1 MKNRSFTIK
10 LMVAVRLLLAVAFVM
25 TCDIVAHAQVIN
37 FDVDGGYANLGLG
50 GPGNFSGLGAYAD
63 LPANTYWNPAN
74 IGGTTSA
81 NLLSDGTTSSS
92 VSFTESEAGH
102 YDGGGTGTPGEPSAL
117 EAFFAYANNLAVRG
131 CSLSN
136 IPPGTY
142 ALYLYGKN
150 DNGGD
155 GNRGTTFTVSNDVM
169 AATSQSTVNSK
180 TADTAF
186 VLGNDY
192 VVFNGVTVSSEGYI
206 SFTYTANTNATTY
219 NNPQTE
225 GDFNGLQLVKV
236 IAVPP
241 PGIHTQPFPQKVYSG
256 KTVTFNCLA
265 NGNGGTLSYQ
275 WTKNG
280 SNLSD
285 GATGTG
291 SSISGSHT
299 GNLTI
304 STVGNNDAANY
315 ALTVTS
321 TIGTPNST
329 NSGTAQLSI
338 AVPNGPYENEVVTTG
353 PLHFYRFDELGDPAT
368 NNTVAFDY
376 AGGDLGVYGTGCM
389 NGNPTYSIAGP
400 TPSSGWP
407 GFYATNTA
415 VSFAGP
421 SPNRVVSITSP
432 WSLNTDTVTITAWVN
447 PSAPAVNQDLV
458 FVHGATTVTGIG
470 YGPNLDTNGNPTLG
484 YTWNDDPATTDWS
497 SGLEAPVGV
506 WSFVALTITSSN
518 ATINLMNQNGL
529 LSATHVYP
537 HPPQAFNDPTAIG
550 DDPTDT
556 TGANSFGGT
565 MDDVAVYSRALS
577 AAELLDIF
585 TNASGIVNYGPSIG
599 VQPYP
604 ASLYPGE
611 TATFSVN
618 AGGTPPLSYQWQ
630 EDTAG
635 NNIFV
640 NLANGPTG
648 GGSVVNGA
656 NSATLS
662 IANIGSAD
670 GNNYRVIVSSPYG
683 SPATSSAALLT
694 LLSPL
699 GGAQNITLQIQM
711 GADEDW
717 NATTN
722 WSTGMSANDSA
733 GAYPGS
739 TFEVLPNALLRSPD
753 SSTNITFPGVQ
764 LTIDGTNLPNAGELQ
779 LDHISPTTTFAF
791 SNLTL
796 AGGRVDNGNDG
807 MAIIA
812 GSITVVSNSTFASD
826 PDFSVINFDVPG
838 SYSENYVGQ
847 GAFKD
852 YGYNYWNPIVNNGV
866 TADSLL
872 DDATTPSPI
881 TFSDHVQFTYNPGGG
896 VQREPSGL
904 ETAYE
909 GITSSGK
916 LTNSINHVPAGTY
929 DLYVYGVNGAAGNHD
944 RGTSFTVST
953 DITGPVTNSTL
964 NTLAGFNQF
973 IEGNDYVVFRNV
985 AVGPGGTI
993 TFWYTANPLAG
1004 NGNSGGVPNP
1014 PPNTEADFN
1023 GVQLVALVPS
1033 ATGRPMRIDAQLSG
1047 SGTIRYSAPD
1057 TNYQND
1063 LIINNSGNTFSG
1075 QWDIVQGTVLG
1086 SATGSLG
1093 SNNITVEINGALETL
1108 YNVNNPNST
1117 LFVYGKVFLHQN
1129 DVFQSMFVNGTP
1141 VPAGVYTAAQL
1152 ALSYP
1157 ANFPSSWMQQTGSSV
1172 STSSGS
1178 IQVLSSGPPFF
1189 SQNVTPQAVTLYQ
1202 EQTAQFSVVVIGQ
1215 LPITYQW
1222 RENGAPLSDGNNPSL
1237 GTILGSETNVLTIS
1251 NITAAAGTYN
1261 IDLVA
1266 TNSSGVSTS
1275 SVAVLTVLQ
1284 TSPPTTATLT
1294 DVQAPGNDWDT
1305 ASDWDLNISASQL
1318 AAEYPGSTNIVP
1330 PGTVLRSPDVGTSLS
1345 FPGQRLIIEGDGNFS
1360 ENGNGL
1366 TNIGPGSTMSEFR
1379 TTEPGNVSIYVPDL
1393 QMAGGQ
1399 LDNSGNNVGNPN
1411 ASQSLGMLTIS
1422 GRIDILSNTTF
1433 YSDSSVRA
1441 GSLRAIEIDAL
1452 LTGKGAIA
1460 FSTFDTTFTNDLNI
1474 TGTANTFSG
1483 QWDIVQGALLGSGVN
1498 SLGTNSITVETN
1510 GALET
1515 TYNINNP
1522 NASLVVNGGQVF
1534 LHTGDTFGSVTI
1546 NGTQLSPGTY
1556 SWASLNSSFPTTF
1569 PATWLMQIGSS
1580 VNTGSGSITVGSA
1593 PASAARITGIHISGG
1608 NVSISGTNGTSGAGF
1623 RILSSTNATLPLS
1636 SWTQVGSSSFSG
1648 NGNFT
1653 NGVPYNSA
1661 EPHRF
1666 YIIVSP

>member
-1 MKNRSFTIK
+1 MKNRSFTTK
-10 LMVAVRLLLAVAFVM
+10 LMVAVRLLLVVVFVT
-25 TCDIVAHAQVIN
+25 TCDLLARAQVIN
-37 FDVDGGYANLGLG
+37 FDVDGGYANLSLG
-50 GPGNFSGLGAYAD
+50 GPGNFSGLGACAD
-63 LPANTYWNPAN
+63 LPANTYWNPVN
-74 IGGTTSA
+74 IGGTASA
-81 NLLSDGTTSSS
+81 NLLSDGVTSSAI
-92 VSFTESEAGH
+92 SFTESESGH

-155 GNRGTTFTVSNDVM
+155 GNRGTTFTVSNDVT
-169 AATSQSTVNSK
+169 AAISQSTVNSK

-192 VVFNGVTVSSEGYI
+192 VVFNGITVSAAGYI
-206 SFTYTANTNATTY
+206 GLAYKANTNATTY

-236 IAVPP
+236 VAVPP
-241 PGIHTQPFPQKVYSG
+241 PGIQTQPFPQKVYNG
-256 KTVTFNCLA
+256 KTVTFNSVA
-265 NGNGGTLSYQ
+265 TGNGGTLSYQ

-299 GNLTI
+299 SNLTI
-304 STVGNNDAANY
+304 ANVGNNDAANY

-321 TIGTPNST
+321 TVGTPNST
-329 NSGTAQLSI
+329 NTGAAQLSI

-376 AGGDLGVYGTGCM
+376 AGGDLGVYGTGCQ

-400 TPSSGWP
+400 TPTSGWP
-407 GFYATNTA
+407 GFYAANTA
-415 VSFAGP
+415 VSFAGS
-421 SPNRVVSITSP
+421 SPNRQVHITSP

-447 PSAPAVNQDLV
+447 PGAPAVNQDFV
-458 FVHGATTVTGIG
+458 FVHGSGTVAGFG

-484 YTWNDDPATTDWS
+484 YTWNDDSATTDWS
-497 SGLEAPVGV
+497 SGLEAPVGI
-506 WSFVALTITSSN
+506 WSFVALTITRSN

-529 LSATHVYP
+529 LSASHIYP

-550 DDPTDT
+550 DDPTDA
-556 TGANSFGGT
+556 TGSNSFSGT
-565 MDDVAVYSRALS
+565 VDDVAVYNRALS
-577 AAELLDIF
+577 ANELLDIF
-585 TNASGIVNYGPSIG
+585 TNASGVVSYGPSIG
-599 VQPYP
+599 VQPIP

-618 AGGTPPLSYQWQ
+618 AGGTPTLTYQWQ

-640 NLANGPTG
+640 NLNDGPTG
-648 GGSVVNGA
+648 SGSVVSGA

-662 IANIGSAD
+662 IANISSTD
-670 GNNYRVIVSSPYG
+670 GNNYRVIVSNAYG

-699 GGAQNITLQIQM
+699 GGAQNITLQTQM
-711 GADEDW
+711 GANEDW
-717 NATTN
+717 DATTN
-722 WSTGMSANDSA
+722 WSTGISASDSA

-739 TFEVLPNALLRSPD
+739 TFEVLPNALLRSPGG
-753 SSTNITFPGVQ
+753 SANVTFPGAQ
-764 LTIDGTNLPNAGELQ
+764 LTIDGTNLPNAGELL
-779 LDHISPTTTFAF
+779 LDHISPTATFAF
-791 SNLTL
+791 ANLTL

-807 MAIIA
+807 MAIIT
-812 GSITVVSNSTFASD
+812 GSVSVETNSTIASD
-826 PDFSVINFDVPG
+826 PNFTVINFDVPG
-838 SYSENYVGQ
+838 SYSQNYVGQ

-866 TADSLL
+866 TANGLL

-896 VQREPSGL
+896 VQGQPSGL

-929 DLYVYGVNGAAGNHD
+929 NLYIYGVNGASGNHD

-953 DITGPVTNSTL
+953 DIMGPVTNSTL

-985 AVGPGGTI
+985 AVGASGTI

-1004 NGNSGGVPNP
+1004 NGNSGGNPNP

-1023 GVQLVALVPS
+1023 GVQLVALAPS
-1033 ATGRPMRIDAQLSG
+1033 GAARPIRIDAQLSG

-1057 TNYQND
+1057 TSYQND
-1063 LIINNSGNTFSG
+1063 LIVNNSANTFSG

-1086 SATGSLG
+1086 SATGALG
-1093 SNNITVEINGALETL
+1093 TNNITVEANGALETL
-1108 YNVNNPNST
+1108 YNINNPNGN
-1117 LFVYGKVFLHQN
+1117 LFVSGKVFLHEN
-1129 DVFQSMFVNGTP
+1129 DVFQSMFVNGAP

-1152 ALSYP
+1152 ASSYP
-1157 ANFPSSWMQQTGSSV
+1157 ANFPTSWTQQTGSSV

-1178 IQVLSSGPPFF
+1178 IHVLSSGPPFLT
-1189 SQNVTPQAVTLYQ
+1189 QDVTPQSLTLYQ
-1202 EQTAQFSVVVIGQ
+1202 EQTAQFSVAVIGQ
-1215 LPITYQW
+1215 SPITYQW
-1222 RENGAPLSDGNNPSL
+1222 RENGSPLSDGNNPSL
-1237 GTILGSETNVLTIS
+1237 GTILGSKTNVLTIS
-1251 NITAAAGTYN
+1251 NLTAAAGTYN
-1261 IDLVA
+1261 IDVVA
-1266 TNSSGVSTS
+1266 TNSSGVATS

-1284 TSPPTTATLT
+1284 ISPPTTATLT
-1294 DVQAPGNDWDT
+1294 DVQIAGNDWDT
-1305 ASDWDLNISASQL
+1305 AGDWDLNISASQL

-1330 PGTVLRSPDVGTSLS
+1330 PGTVLRSPDVGSSLS
-1345 FPGQRLIIEGDGNFS
+1345 FPGQRLIIEGDGNFL

-1366 TNIGPGSTMSEFR
+1366 TIIGPGSTTSEFR
-1379 TTEPGNVSIYVPDL
+1379 TTEPDNVSIYFPDL

-1399 LDNSGNNVGNPN
+1399 FDNSGDNTGNQN
-1411 ASQSLGMLTIS
+1411 AGQSLGMLTIS
-1422 GRIDILSNTTF
+1422 GRVDILSNTTF
-1433 YSDSSVRA
+1433 YSDSSVRP

-1452 LTGKGAIA
+1452 LTGKGTIA

-1474 TGTANTFSG
+1474 TGNANTFSG
-1483 QWDIVQGALLGSGVN
+1483 QWDVVQGALLGGGVN
-1498 SLGTNSITVETN
+1498 SLGTNSITVEAN

-1515 TYNINNP
+1515 SYNINNP
-1522 NASLVVNGGQVF
+1522 KASLVVNGGQVF
-1534 LHTGDTFGSVTI
+1534 LHTADNFGSVTI

-1556 SWASLNSSFPTTF
+1556 SWASLNASFPTVF
-1569 PATWLMQIGSS
+1569 PATWLLQIGSS

-1593 PASAARITGIHISGG
+1593 PASAARITSIQIGGG

-1623 RILSSTNATLPLS
+1623 RILSSTNVSLPLG
-1636 SWTQVGSSSFSG
+1636 SWTQVGSSSFNGS
-1648 NGNFT
+1648 GNFT
-1653 NGVPYNSA
+1653 NSVPYNSA
-1661 EPHRF
+1661 DPRRF